1 MVNFMVS
8 VTEAEDARLREFFAA
23 LRTPCVAQMNQ
34 DSTFYSES
42 FESEFQSKLLT
53 HHCYIGS
60 PLYQESFDSAF
71 IAACSRAGHRV
82 EMAPRGQRFWDVVV
96 DGRRISLKSTKAKVL
111 RMNKLHISKLTEGAW
126 IQDCRT
132 AAKRCDATHN
142 LFREYCAQVDAI
154 VQLRYFIS
162 QQFYELVEIP
172 VSLLRP
178 NTRCGQS
185 PFYGRWPDDRHPHR
199 QISLR
204 LHAKNRPLGC
214 QNHPCQYQQRV
225 VHRARHLAAF
235 YLVRFTQIRT
245 TSAFGKTQY
254 TIDCI
259 GCLKN
264 QGVSP

>member
-42 FESEFQSKLLT
+42 FESEFRSKLLT

-172 VSLLRP
+172 VSLFAQILDVDKAHFTADGP
-178 NTRCGQS
+178 TIGIPIGKS
-185 PFYGRWPDDRHPHR
+185 PCDFTLKIDR
-199 QISLR
+199 SD
-204 LHAKNRPLGC
+204 AKITLANINKELC
-214 QNHPCQYQQRV
+214 I
-225 VHRARHLAAF
+225 VHGTWQLF
-235 YLVRFTQIRT
+235 I
-245 TSAFGKTQY
+245 
-254 TIDCI
+254 
-259 GCLKN
+259 
-264 QGVSP
+264 